1 VDSILI
7 GFVSLGLFV
16 ATYLYLIDTFE
27 SSVAGAL
34 AIATFARYVAAGA
47 MVPVSIPM
55 YENLEVHWTLT
66 CLACIS
72 LAVTPL
78 PHAFYKYGGAI
89 WTWSRRKREEA
100 PE

>member
-16 ATYLYLIDTFE
+16 ATYLYLIDTFG
-27 SSVAGAL
+27 SSAAGAL

-55 YENLEVHWTLT
+55 YENLGVH
-66 CLACIS
+66 
-72 LAVTPL
+72 TPIRL
-78 PHAFYKYGGAI
+78 VFNFTDHLEFLDPDTPI
-89 WTWSRRKREEA
+89 LRLS
-100 PE
+100 